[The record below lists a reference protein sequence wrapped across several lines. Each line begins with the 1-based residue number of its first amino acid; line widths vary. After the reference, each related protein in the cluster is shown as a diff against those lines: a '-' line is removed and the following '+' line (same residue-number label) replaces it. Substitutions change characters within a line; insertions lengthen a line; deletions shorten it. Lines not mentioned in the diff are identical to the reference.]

1 MNNPLVSIIVPAYNV
16 EKYIACCLDSILY
29 QTYNNI
35 EIIIVNDG
43 STDHTLEISQQYKKK
58 DARITLIDQQNSG
71 VSESRNAAL
80 KCANGDYVLF
90 VDADDWLDIQTIQVC
105 IEQAETEQADVCFF
119 AYQSEFPNRSDI
131 RTLYPEN
138 RIFSGEKCRDLQRR
152 IIGPINEELRIPQ
165 RLDSYGTIWAKLYR
179 KDILNDLFFE
189 DLNKVGSAEDTL
201 FNSFV
206 FLRVKKAIYI
216 NQPFYHYRRNNE
228 ASVTNRFRPNLL
240 QQWSYLFT
248 EMGKS
253 VQTAEAEEALLN
265 RIAISLFG
273 YDLNV
278 YDADLALK
286 EKIRLISECLSH
298 PLYVKAYQQMKYQ
311 YLPIYWRLFYLS
323 AKYKLSMIVL
333 LFAYG
338 IQVMRRQDCKI
349 ISFLYEDCILFK

>member
-1 MNNPLVSIIVPAYNV
+1 MEQPLVSIIIPAYNV
-16 EKYIACCLDSILY
+16 EKYIACCLDSIMQ

-43 STDHTLEISQQYKKK
+43 STDHTLEVAQQYQKR
-58 DARITLIDQQNSG
+58 DTRITLIDQQNSG
-71 VSESRNAAL
+71 VSESRNIAL
-80 KCANGDYVLF
+80 KCAKGDYVLF
-90 VDADDWLDIQTIQVC
+90 VDADDWLDMNTVQACIGQT
-105 IEQAETEQADVCFF
+105 EAEHADVCFF

-131 RTLYPEN
+131 RTLYPKN
-138 RIFSGEKCRDLQRR
+138 LTFTDSDCKDLQRR
-152 IIGPINEELRIPQ
+152 IIGPINEELCMPQ

-179 KDILNDLFFE
+179 RELLNGLFFE

-216 NQPFYHYRRNNE
+216 NRPFYHYRRNNN

-240 QQWSYLFT
+240 QQWSCLFT
-248 EMGKS
+248 EMSKS
-253 VQTAEAEEALLN
+253 VRTAEAEEALLN

-273 YDLNV
+273 FDLNV
-278 YDADLALK
+278 YAADIPWK

-311 YLPIYWRLFYLS
+311 YLPIHWRLFYLS
-323 AKYKLSMIVL
+323 AKYKLSVMVL

-338 IQVMRRQDCKI
+338 IQIMRR
-349 ISFLYEDCILFK
+349 